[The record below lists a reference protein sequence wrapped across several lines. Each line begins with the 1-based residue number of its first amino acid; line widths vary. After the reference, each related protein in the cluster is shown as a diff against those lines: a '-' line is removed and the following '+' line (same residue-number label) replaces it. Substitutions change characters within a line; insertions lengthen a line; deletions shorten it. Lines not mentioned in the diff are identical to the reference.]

1 MGNRKTP
8 YKPKLF
14 ESTGRSND
22 TSANIYDSMLVSP
35 AFKALTKG
43 QRLLYVYMKKM
54 YYGHR
59 RPIKDDPL
67 SFTFNQCKWI
77 KDKKHTNK
85 YGFELYSNK
94 NQFYKDRDALVNHGF
109 IEIVENNKNQ
119 RESNIYRFSDKWRTW
134 QPKPP

>member
-1 MGNRKTP
+1 MGKRKSP
-8 YKPKLF
+8 YKPKTF

-22 TSANIYDSMLVSP
+22 TSANIYDSMLESP
-35 AFKALTKG
+35 AFRDLTYR
-43 QRLLYVYMKKM
+43 QRLLYVYMKSM

-59 RPIKDDPL
+59 RPIKDEPT

-77 KDKKHTNK
+77 KDAKHKNK
-85 YGFELYSNK
+85 HSFELYSNK
-94 NQFYKDRDALVNHGF
+94 AMFYRDRNALVAHGF

-119 RESNIYRFSDKWRTW
+119 RESNVYRFSDKWQTW